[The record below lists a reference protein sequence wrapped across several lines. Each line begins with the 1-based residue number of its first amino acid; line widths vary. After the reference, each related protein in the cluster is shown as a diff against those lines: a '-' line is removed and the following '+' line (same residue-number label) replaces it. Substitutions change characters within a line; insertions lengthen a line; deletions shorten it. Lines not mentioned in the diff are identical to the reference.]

1 MQFDYPHSVGL
12 EDARARVGAL
22 CTYLHN
28 RHGIKVEWDGNSGSF
43 DGKYLMV
50 MIQGKMTIDDAK
62 IHFDGKDP
70 GMLWRKKAVKY
81 LKEKL
86 AIYLDPNTPI
96 DELPTDK
103 T

>member
-12 EDARARVGAL
+12 EDARARVGVL
-22 CTYLHN
+22 CTYLDN
-28 RHGIKVEWDGNSGSF
+28 RHGIKVTWDGNTGSF

-50 MIQGKMTIDDAK
+50 LIQGKMNIEDSR

-86 AIYLDPNTPI
+86 AVYLDPSTPI
-96 DELPTDK
+96 DQLPTNK
-103 T
+103 

>member
-12 EDARARVGAL
+12 EDARARVDVL
-22 CTYLHN
+22 CIYLRN
-28 RHGIKVEWDGNSGSF
+28 RHGIKVNWNGNTGSF

-50 MIQGKMTIDDAK
+50 TIQGKMQIEDAQ

-70 GMLWRKKAVKY
+70 GMLWRKKAVEY

-86 AIYLDPNTPI
+86 AVYLDPNTPI
-96 DELPTDK
+96 AELPTDK
-103 T
+103 S